1 MMQLDVTSP
10 FWSNFHYI
18 AAAVLFMLLFY
29 FTLFVFRRIQVET
42 DIINGQI
49 GAHKLRRNRI
59 YFWCAMYIMLAMAAI
74 GGATLSEW
82 YFGSLVPW
90 WEIYRLTF
98 VFEAVGLMAFGLA
111 WLVKGRFIPWF
122 IP

>member
-1 MMQLDVTSP
+1 M
-10 FWSNFHYI
+10 I
-18 AAAVLFMLLFY
+18 LFY
-29 FTLFVFRRIQVET
+29 FTLFVFRRIQVNT

-49 GAHKLRRNRI
+49 GAHKQRRNRI
-59 YFWCAMYIMLAMAAI
+59 YFWCAMCITLAMAAI

-82 YFGSLVPW
+82 YFGALVPW

-98 VFEAVGLMAFGLA
+98 VFEAIGLMAFGLA
-111 WLVKGRFIPWF
+111 WPVKGRFIPWF